1 MRCKR
6 CVLPEYKSDIWLNED
21 GICNIC
27 IDFEKRKTLKQ
38 DTMLLESDFI
48 KILNKYKG
56 RSKYDCLVMCSGGK
70 DSTMSLYYMKKRYKT
85 NPLAFTF
92 DHGFENDEAL
102 ENIRNAV
109 NILGVDWFYHKT
121 NFMKD
126 IFARIVRTGSKATIC
141 HVCAIWYLKLTF
153 DFAARYKIPL
163 IVAGWT
169 KGQSL
174 EMGESGKEY
183 TSMSK
188 ATVDFVENCLRCAP
202 EYKEFPRSTEEAI
215 RIARKKLKFKSILIS
230 PHWYLPD
237 DKDKMIEI
245 LQKELKWKAPRLSYP
260 RGSTNC
266 LMNFVSVYLS
276 MKHYGYTHYHIE
288 MSKLIRLGKLSRE
301 EALEMLKINF
311 DDKLVDTVLKKIGCN
326 LERPIK

>member
-215 RIARKKLKFKSILIS
+215 GIARKKLKFKSILIS

-266 LMNFVSVYLS
+266 LMNFVNVYLS
-276 MKHYGYTHYHIE
+276 MKHYGYTNYHIE
-288 MSKLIRLGKLSRE
+288 MSKLIRLGEISRE

-311 DDKLVDTVLKKIGCN
+311 DDKLVDTILKKIGCN